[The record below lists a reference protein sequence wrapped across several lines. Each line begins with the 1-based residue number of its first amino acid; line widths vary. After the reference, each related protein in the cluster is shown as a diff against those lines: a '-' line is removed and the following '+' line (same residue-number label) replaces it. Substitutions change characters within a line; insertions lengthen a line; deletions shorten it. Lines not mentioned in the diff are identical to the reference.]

1 MELYCHRGWML
12 TMVMAIA
19 FQLDTSWVQIFRNWM
34 VERVVNKEKVE
45 CEWQKTVHSMIVM
58 INNSKDFN

>member
-1 MELYCHRGWML
+1 ME
-12 TMVMAIA
+12 MVMAIA